1 MNIGDLVTLKSPVK
15 TNDFWIIDVRVYFV
29 NNPTSDYD
37 YDLSAGLLPINSVG
51 IIVKKLNEGISFL
64 VLIENKFI
72 FVSDSY
78 IEPFDINKQQGSLKR
93 NNQMNTAYLRVLNE
107 LSQYDEVK
115 KIEFQIIQNDK

>member
-15 TNDFWIIDVRVYFV
+15 TNDFWIMDVRVYFV

-37 YDLSAGLLPINSVG
+37 YDLSAGLLPIHSVG

-78 IEPFDINKQQGSLKR
+78 IEPFDINKQLFIDYEDDER
-93 NNQMNTAYLRVLNE
+93 NFL
-107 LSQYDEVK
+107 
-115 KIEFQIIQNDK
+115 

>member
-15 TNDFWIIDVRVYFV
+15 TNDFWIMDVRVYFV

-37 YDLSAGLLPINSVG
+37 YDLSAGLLPVNSVG

-78 IEPFDINKQQGSLKR
+78 IEPFDINKQLFIDYEDDER
-93 NNQMNTAYLRVLNE
+93 NFL
-107 LSQYDEVK
+107 
-115 KIEFQIIQNDK
+115 